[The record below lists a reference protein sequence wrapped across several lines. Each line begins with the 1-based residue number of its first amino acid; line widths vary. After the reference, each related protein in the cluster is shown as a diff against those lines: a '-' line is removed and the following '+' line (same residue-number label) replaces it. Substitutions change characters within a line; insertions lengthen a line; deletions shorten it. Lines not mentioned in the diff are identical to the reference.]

1 MGYPFGKS
9 ILSEPS
15 RQKSLCDLAA
25 SKDKVFDTGF
35 PDRMPSAPAFDL
47 DTFAK
52 GAMKHYTGNV
62 LPSCDAVI
70 KHKKG
75 RFYLIEFKNQAV
87 ANVDGNKILS
97 KVFGSLLMVNMTTAQ
112 NITLRELM
120 KRAIAIVVFPEQD
133 YSTMLGY
140 ALAHSAIPGRPILWG
155 LGTLVDAE
163 MLADAYTMT
172 DKEFNQWCDR
182 ELPKELNMHDEN
194 TRRTEEGVANA

>member
-25 SKDKVFDTGF
+25 SRDKVFDIGF
-35 PDRMPSAPAFDL
+35 PDRLPLVSAFDL
-47 DTFAK
+47 DAFAK
-52 GAMKHYTGNV
+52 GAMKQYTGNV

-70 KHKKG
+70 KHEKG
-75 RFYLIEFKNQAV
+75 LFYFIEFKNQPA
-87 ANVDGNKILS
+87 ANVDANKILG
-97 KVFGSLLMVNMTTAQ
+97 KVFGSLLMMNMTAAQ

-120 KRAIAIVVFPEQD
+120 KRTIAVVLFPEQD

-182 ELPKELNMHDEN
+182 ELHKELE
-194 TRRTEEGVANA
+194 A